1 MDNDSSSKNWKEK
14 PGGKTQQSL
23 PVSTPIIN
31 SKTLTGLS
39 PYSLTLPLFS
49 STLFL
54 SAILL
59 FVVQPFF
66 SKMVLPILGGAPAVW
81 NTALMFFQGMLLAGY
96 LYAHILTRHLGIR
109 MQSIIHGVLLIL
121 VFITLP
127 IAISPDW
134 TPPVEST
141 PVFWLIALFT
151 ASIGFPFFV
160 VSSTAPLLQRWFSHT
175 NHPHAADPYFLYGAS
190 NLGALL
196 ALLGYP
202 VFIEPMLGLDEQ
214 SRAWTAGYFLLI
226 LFIGLC
232 VVSVWRSRY
241 NPGIAASL
249 TQHPHPSDSANI
261 TKPVTWE
268 TRFRWLVLAFIP
280 SALLLGVTLHLT
292 IDVAAAPFIWV
303 IPLALFLLSFV
314 LVFARKPLLKH
325 EWMLRTQV
333 WVYIVLAIYF
343 TADDLWLAF
352 GLHLLTLF
360 VTAMV
365 CHGEL
370 AKLRPPS
377 NQLTEF
383 YLWMSLGG
391 WLGGVF
397 GAILAPML
405 FDRVIE
411 YPLIIILAYLIR
423 PRARRSDAKSYVL
436 DFGLPL
442 VFAVFFFLPSV
453 WPQLNPA
460 VFGSIGPLGFYIIV
474 AVVLYSFRARPIRFV
489 LGLTCVIFAWDL
501 IDDTRTVLARERS
514 FFGVYEVRSNDSG
527 TLHLLNHG
535 TTLHGAQPVD
545 PTYARYPLTYF
556 HSAGPLGQLIQHLN
570 SENKIK
576 SVGIVGLGVGTI
588 ACYLQPGQEL
598 TFFEIDPVV
607 EGIARNRDYFSYL
620 HFCGKDVDVILGD
633 GRRMLAQIPDK
644 TFDLLVLDAFSSD
657 AVPVHLLT
665 REALVIYLEKLSDHG
680 VLVFNISNRY
690 VDLAPVLANLAEDA
704 NLFVLRQGFSPN
716 PKEVDQGALASDWVV
731 MGRSLEDISA
741 IRSDKRWQTIDPH
754 PGQGLWT
761 DDYSNLFRALI
772 WHRLLWKR

>member
-1 MDNDSSSKNWKEK
+1 MKYDSSSTHGIEK
-14 PGGKTQQSL
+14 PGSKRQQL
-23 PVSTPIIN
+23 PPASNTSI
-31 SKTLTGLS
+31 SARRLTGLS
-39 PYSLTLPLFS
+39 PNMALLLFS

-96 LYAHILTRHLGIR
+96 LYAHILTRHFCILA
-109 MQSIIHGVLLIL
+109 QSIIHGILLIL
-121 VFITLP
+121 VFVSLP
-127 IAISPDW
+127 IAVSSGW
-134 TPPVEST
+134 TPPIEST

-151 ASIGFPFFV
+151 VSIGLPFFV

-190 NLGALL
+190 NLGALI

-202 VFIEPMLGLDEQ
+202 VLVEPVLGLEEQ
-214 SRAWTAGYFLLI
+214 SRIWTAGYSLLI
-226 LFIGLC
+226 IFIGLC
-232 VVSVWRSRY
+232 AISVWKSRL
-241 NPGIAASL
+241 NPDIATSL
-249 TQHPHPSDSANI
+249 TQNTHQRDGANI
-261 TKPVTWE
+261 TKPIVWK
-268 TRFRWLVLAFIP
+268 TRLRWLVLAFIP
-280 SALLLGVTLHLT
+280 SSLLLGVTLHLT

-303 IPLALFLLSFV
+303 IPLALFLLTFV

-325 EWMLRTQV
+325 EWMLRVQV

-343 TADDLWLAF
+343 TTDDLWLAF

-391 WLGGVF
+391 WFGGIF

-411 YPLIIILAYLIR
+411 YPLIIILAYLVR
-423 PRARRSDAKSYVL
+423 PRARHRDVRSYVL
-436 DFGLPL
+436 DLALPL
-442 VFAVFFFLPSV
+442 VFAFFFFLPSI

-460 VFGSIGPLGFYIIV
+460 AFGAIGSLGFYIIV
-474 AVVLYSFRARPIRFV
+474 AAVLYSFRARPVRFA

-501 IDDTRTVLARERS
+501 ADDARTVLARERS
-514 FFGVYEVRSNDSG
+514 FFGVYEVRSNEFG

-556 HSAGPLGQLIQHLN
+556 HSAGPLGQLVKDLN
-570 SENKIK
+570 NRNKIR
-576 SVGIVGLGVGTI
+576 SVGVVGLGVGTI
-588 ACYLQPGQEL
+588 ACYQQPGQKF

-607 EGIARNRDYFSYL
+607 EKIARNRDYFSYL
-620 HFCGKDVDVILGD
+620 HYCGKSTEVILGD
-633 GRRMLAQIPDK
+633 GRRMLAQVPAG
-644 TFDLLVLDAFSSD
+644 TFDLLILDAFSSD

-665 REALVIYLEKLSDHG
+665 REALALYLEKLSDHG
-680 VLVFNISNRY
+680 VLMFNISNRY
-690 VDLAPVLANLAEDA
+690 VDLAPVLANLAADA
-704 NLFVLRQGFSPN
+704 NLFVFRQSFSPN
-716 PKEVDQGALASDWVV
+716 PKEIDQGALDSDWIV
-731 MGRSLEDISA
+731 MARNLEDIPA
-741 IRSDKRWQTIDPH
+741 IRYDKRWQPIGHT
-754 PGQGLWT
+754 GQDLWT
-761 DDYSNLFRALI
+761 DDYSNLFRALV